1 MQPRMGFVNVP
12 FQQVLPAE
20 GVVRS
25 ATSRA
30 ASKKRASMTIC
41 RRVVRPGM
49 PLKAFGGVEAP
60 STVRDW
66 ASMSVLIALHMIA
79 MLNVSA
85 CYSFL

>member
-1 MQPRMGFVNVP
+1 MQPRMDSVNVP

-25 ATSRA
+25 ATSRV
-30 ASKKRASMTIC
+30 ASRKRASMTIC
-41 RRVVRPGM
+41 LRVVRPGM
-49 PLKAFGGVEAP
+49 PLKVFGSIEAP
-60 STVRDW
+60 STVRGW